1 MQRNLV
7 LSSVY
12 VCCAALQ
19 TADACGSPS
28 YLYALV
34 FAAELN
40 FNVPSH
46 NVQNLREEKARNVFL
61 FKFPI
66 TSL

>member
-1 MQRNLV
+1 M
-7 LSSVY
+7 
-12 VCCAALQ
+12 CAALQ

-28 YLYALV
+28 YLYASV

-46 NVQNLREEKARNVFL
+46 DVQKLREEKDRNVFL